1 MTEPFAES
9 RSRMV
14 DSQLATRDIR
24 DKNVLRAMGVVPRHC
39 FMPANTYGYAYGDHP
54 VGIGE
59 KQTISQPY
67 IVALMTQAA
76 QVQRGDKVLEIGT
89 GSGYQAAILAEVG
102 VHVFSIEIIEELGER
117 ARKALD
123 RTGYQDL
130 KTRVGDGYQGW
141 PEEAPFDAIVV
152 TAAPPRVPQPLLDQ
166 LKLGGRLIIPVGQY
180 SQELFAMTR
189 TESGFEEQHIAG
201 VRFVPMTG
209 EAQQR

>member
-1 MTEPFAES
+1 
-9 RSRMV
+9 
-14 DSQLATRDIR
+14 
-24 DKNVLRAMGVVPRHC
+24 
-39 FMPANTYGYAYGDHP
+39 
-54 VGIGE
+54 
-59 KQTISQPY
+59 
-67 IVALMTQAA
+67 QAA
-76 QVQRGDKVLEIGT
+76 QVQRGDRVLEIGT